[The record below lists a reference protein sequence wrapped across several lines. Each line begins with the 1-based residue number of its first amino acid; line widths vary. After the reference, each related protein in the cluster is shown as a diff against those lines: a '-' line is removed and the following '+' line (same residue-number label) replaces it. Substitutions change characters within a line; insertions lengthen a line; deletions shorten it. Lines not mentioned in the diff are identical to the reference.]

1 MFMLIDAIIGWFWSM
16 EFFTALIVD
25 VTQRSVP
32 EGVLDCRELRMRVGW
47 ARRRE
52 GSPKT
57 MEHVESGSHICRM
70 GFLLYK
76 RMRGEESDMGREKKD
91 K

>member
-1 MFMLIDAIIGWFWSM
+1 MD
-16 EFFTALIVD
+16 FFTALIVD

-52 GSPKT
+52 GSPK
-57 MEHVESGSHICRM
+57 EVDVPEICM
-70 GFLLYK
+70 QSCSLICISWMLPTIQTYG
-76 RMRGEESDMGREKKD
+76 D
-91 K
+91 KQN